1 MSRDVPPP
9 TPTDS
14 PQSPRRPSRAAR
26 TESRHVGV
34 GVAGVLVGL
43 VVGLIALRGTA
54 PLAGTGSIGQ
64 VAGLTVFGCGAATA
78 ALTLSTLTRDSL
90 PWFGGRHWGRRAID
104 VLGLSLVYGILGLF
118 LTGALFG
125 VFQQAFQGVALD
137 RLAGTFWVALA
148 GGGAAYITS
157 AAAASLTGRSLATL
171 LAAFLT
177 VGVLASAMNAADPYW
192 WERYF
197 SELGEGGDLSSF
209 AFNLTLLLTGVAL
222 VTVAEFLA
230 HDLDRW
236 ARSAGESRWLITTVR
251 SLLTAVGVLVALV
264 AVISRTVSVFWHDVV
279 AQSLVVVFGLTLLAV
294 PVLLRR
300 LPGALIAVTATAFA
314 LLVTVIV
321 LYLGVDYLN
330 MTAFEMGAAAIVY
343 GWLLLFIR
351 TVSAAAEDTE
361 ERTPTPAPDVG
372 PVPAATARQPA
383 ESSDH
388 QPSDVRP

>member
-1 MSRDVPPP
+1 MRGKFRS
-9 TPTDS
+9 
-14 PQSPRRPSRAAR
+14 SRASR
-26 TESRHVGV
+26 VESRHIAV
-34 GVAGVLVGL
+34 GVAGALVGL
-43 VVGLIALRGTA
+43 VVGLLALRGTV
-54 PLAGTGSIGQ
+54 PLAGSGSIGQ
-64 VAGLTVFGCGAATA
+64 VAALTVLGCGAATA
-78 ALTLSTLTRDSL
+78 ALTLSTLTRRSL
-90 PWFGGRHWGRRAID
+90 PWFGGRHWWRRGID
-104 VLGLSLVYGILGLF
+104 VLGLSLVFGILGLF

-148 GGGAAYITS
+148 AGAAAYITS

-171 LAAFLT
+171 LAAFLV
-177 VGVLASAMNAADPYW
+177 VGVLASAMNASDPYW

-197 SELGEGGDLSSF
+197 SELGEGDGLSSF
-209 AFNLTLLLTGVAL
+209 TFNLTLLLTGVAL

-236 ARSAGESRWLITTVR
+236 ARSAGEPAWLITAVR
-251 SLLTAVGVLVALV
+251 SLLSAVGVLVALV

-279 AQSLVVVFGLTLLAV
+279 AQSLVVVFALTLLVV

-300 LPGALIAVTATAFA
+300 LPGALIAVTAGAFA
-314 LLVTVIV
+314 LLVTVTV

-351 TVSAAAEDTE
+351 TVSAAAEGTE
-361 ERTPTPAPDVG
+361 ERNSTQARESSRAAAAPG
-372 PVPAATARQPA
+372 RQPA
-383 ESSDH
+383 ESSD
-388 QPSDVRP
+388 PRPGDVRP

>member
-1 MSRDVPPP
+1 MHAAAGPGAPAP
-9 TPTDS
+9 TGIGGGRS
-14 PQSPRRPSRAAR
+14 SLASR
-26 TESRHVGV
+26 TESRHVAL
-34 GVAGVLVGL
+34 GVAGALVGL

-64 VAGLTVFGCGAATA
+64 VAALTVLGCGAMTA
-78 ALTLSTLTRDSL
+78 ALTLMTLTRRAL
-90 PWFGGRHWGRRAID
+90 PWFGGRRWWRSAID
-104 VLGLSLVYGILGLF
+104 AIGLSLIFGILGLF

-148 GGGAAYITS
+148 GGAAAYVTS
-157 AAAASLTGRSLATL
+157 AAAASLTARSLATL

-192 WERYF
+192 WEQYF
-197 SELGEGGDLSSF
+197 SELGEGENLAS
-209 AFNLTLLLTGVAL
+209 ATFNLTLLLTGVAL

-236 ARSAGESRWLITTVR
+236 ARSAGEAAWRITAVR
-251 SLLTAVGVLVALV
+251 SLLTTVGVLVALV
-264 AVISRTVSVFWHDVV
+264 AVISRSVSIFWHDVV

-300 LPGALIAVTATAFA
+300 LPGALIAVTAVAFA

-321 LYLGVDYLN
+321 LYLGMDYLN

-351 TVSAAAEDTE
+351 TVSAAAEGTE
-361 ERTPTPAPDVG
+361 E
-372 PVPAATARQPA
+372 PAATEQPGIA
-383 ESSDH
+383 PGTD
-388 QPSDVRP
+388 PSAPSP